1 MKHVTC
7 VIRCMSPL
15 NPQAVILHLLWG
27 FLLYVYSALYTGS
40 VHLVKVLLFLKN
52 WQINGFFSIFS
63 GTNWAF
69 FYHVLWDHS

>member
-7 VIRCMSPL
+7 FIRCMSPL

-52 WQINGFFSIFS
+52 
-63 GTNWAF
+63 
-69 FYHVLWDHS
+69 